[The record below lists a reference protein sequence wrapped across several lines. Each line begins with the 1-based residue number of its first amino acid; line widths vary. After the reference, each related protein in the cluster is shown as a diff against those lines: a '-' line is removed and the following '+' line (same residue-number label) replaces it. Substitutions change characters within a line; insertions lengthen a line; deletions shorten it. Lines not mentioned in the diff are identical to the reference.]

1 MDGTFRTCPDLF
13 YQVYTIHALEQ
24 GRVLLCVH
32 ALLTNKTK
40 PNYQHIF
47 EMVKRLVDGSA
58 PATLLMD
65 FEHAALIVAAVVFPD
80 TIVKRLLVYLC
91 QNVNKYIQSDGQ
103 QTLYHEDDSIA
114 IHARMIHP
122 LLLFLQT
129 RQRLCWTYLLMN
141 YQNNLAL

>member
-1 MDGTFRTCPDLF
+1 MDGTFRTCPDVF
-13 YQVYTIHALEQ
+13 CQVYTIHALEQ

-32 ALLTNKTK
+32 ALLTNKTQ

-80 TIVKRLLVYLC
+80 TIVKGCL
-91 QNVNKYIQSDGQ
+91 YI
-103 QTLYHEDDSIA
+103 YYEDDNIA

-129 RQRLCWTYLLMN
+129 RQRPCWTYLLMN